1 MKELFD
7 KLYNKSEESFY
18 KILDKNLKENK
29 KTFIVTANPE
39 TFMMSEKDTEMRDL
53 LLDKDTILVPD
64 GIGIV
69 KAARMINYD
78 IKERIAGI
86 DIANK
91 LLELGNKQKKSIYL
105 FGAKQ
110 EVIDSMKEVLKNN
123 YPNLKLSGTA
133 NGYEKDK
140 EGSINMLYVSEY
152 DATPFSYLVA
162 KIKGEEI
169 NSNKDR
175 QISNESVKDINKR
188 NKIMRDNSL
197 DTATIVAYKGAGK
210 TINIKSKKNIVMAKT
225 NDNDFEVGDIIL
237 TVNDNTC
244 EDVNAIREI
253 INNSNE
259 NDIIK
264 FKVLR
269 DDKEVEVDGKVVLED
284 NRKIIGIIITTDY
297 EYDLDP
303 EITIKFKNSES
314 GASGGLMLTLTIYNA
329 ISGEDLIKGRNIA
342 GTGTINL
349 DGTVGEIDGVK
360 YKIMGANNS
369 NMDIVFVPSANYE
382 EAISVKEKYNY
393 DMDIIKVDTF
403 NEVLEYLR
411 NN

>member
-1 MKELFD
+1 MFT
-7 KLYNKSEESFY
+7 
-18 KILDKNLKENK
+18 KIYEKTKNYIKEN
-29 KTFIVTANPE
+29 FI
-39 TFMMSEKDTEMRDL
+39 SL
-53 LLDKDTILVPD
+53 LIIVIAIILVTVRLPYYIMTT
-64 GIGIV
+64 GGT
-69 KAARMINYD
+69 INITD
-78 IKERIAGI
+78 RVEM
-86 DIANK
+86 
-91 LLELGNKQKKSIYL
+91 S
-105 FGAKQ
+105 
-110 EVIDSMKEVLKNN
+110 S
-123 YPNLKLSGTA
+123 
-133 NGYEKDK
+133 YEKDK

-259 NDIIK
+259 NDVIK

>member
-1 MKELFD
+1 MEKNMKE
-7 KLYNKSEESFY
+7 KIKSF
-18 KILDKNLKENK
+18 IKENYK
-29 KTFIVTANPE
+29 F
-39 TFMMSEKDTEMRDL
+39 
-53 LLDKDTILVPD
+53 ILVLILLVLFTTVRLPYYIMTT
-64 GIGIV
+64 GGT
-69 KAARMINYD
+69 INITD
-78 IKERIAGI
+78 RVEM
-86 DIANK
+86 
-91 LLELGNKQKKSIYL
+91 S
-105 FGAKQ
+105 
-110 EVIDSMKEVLKNN
+110 S
-123 YPNLKLSGTA
+123 
-133 NGYEKDK
+133 YEKDK

-162 KIKGEEI
+162 KI
-169 NSNKDR
+169 

-197 DTATIVAYKGAGK
+197 DTATIVAYKEAGK

-264 FKVLR
+264 FKLLR
-269 DDKEVEVDGKVVLED
+269 DDKEVEVDGKVLLED

-342 GTGTINL
+342 GTGTLNL

-393 DMDIIKVDTF
+393 DMDIIKLDTF
-403 NEVLEYLR
+403 NELLE
-411 NN
+411 